1 MNLVQQPRLSEDQVA
16 LLRRVGEV
24 RPAVA
29 GQVLFREGDRGS
41 DFIVV
46 LSGRVTI
53 VDHQAGAERELLTAG
68 PRQFAAELNL
78 LTGERLFTTAVV
90 TEPGTVLMVPRA
102 RLQELIS
109 GDQALGELIL
119 QAVLAW
125 REWLARR
132 QACRSSGRGPRRR
145 PAACWSSPDGTGSRT
160 PCWIPTPIRRQRRS
174 SLTLAHPARRRR
186 S

>member
-1 MNLVQQPRLSEDQVA
+1 MA

-24 RPAVA
+24 PPAVA

-46 LSGRVTI
+46 LLGRVTI

-68 PRQFAAELNL
+68 PRQFAAEPNL

-102 RLQELIS
+102 HWGADR

-132 QACRSSGRGPRRR
+132 QAGGPAGRRVAVLAADQPPAGVRRTEPAPAHLAGYRHRSGGRGGPR
-145 PAACWSSPDGTGSRT
+145 
-160 PCWIPTPIRRQRRS
+160 
-174 SLTLAHPARRRR
+174 
-186 S
+186 